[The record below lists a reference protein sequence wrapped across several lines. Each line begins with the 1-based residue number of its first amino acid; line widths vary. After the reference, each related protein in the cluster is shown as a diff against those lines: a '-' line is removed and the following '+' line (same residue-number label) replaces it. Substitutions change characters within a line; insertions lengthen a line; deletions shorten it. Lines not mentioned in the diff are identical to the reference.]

1 MSIVLHEAAHN
12 LGPSHDYKVGGKTDD
27 DSFGGQVAA
36 TLEELK
42 AQTSAIYFPGWLVE
56 KKLITAE
63 AADTS
68 RVRDVAW
75 AFGQI
80 SRGMVDANGQPKN
93 YGQLA
98 AVQLGHLMKA
108 TAVEW
113 KAAQPAANGTD
124 KGCFEVNLDKW
135 QPAVAE
141 LEKKVLAIK
150 AKGDKSSA
158 QKLFAEYVEAKGD
171 AAELRKTI
179 TERMLRQPRAS
190 FVYSITQ

>member
-1 MSIVLHEAAHN
+1 MVAMRAAS
-12 LGPSHDYKVGGKTDD
+12 GRAA
-27 DSFGGQVAA
+27 AA
-36 TLEELK
+36 TPE
-42 AQTSAIYFPGWLVE
+42 ASRCSRSCVRARTCSTS
-56 KKLITAE
+56 
-63 AADTS
+63 
-68 RVRDVAW
+68 
-75 AFGQI
+75 
-80 SRGMVDANGQPKN
+80 
-93 YGQLA
+93 
-98 AVQLGHLMKA
+98 
-108 TAVEW
+108 
-113 KAAQPAANGTD
+113 PAANGTD